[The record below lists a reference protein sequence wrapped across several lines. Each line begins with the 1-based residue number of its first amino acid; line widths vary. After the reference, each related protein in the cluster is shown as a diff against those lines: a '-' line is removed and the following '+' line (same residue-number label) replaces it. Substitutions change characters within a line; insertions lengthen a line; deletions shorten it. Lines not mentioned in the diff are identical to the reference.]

1 VVTNPGNNNIALLF
15 GYANEAFVKE
25 TTLSTGNGSQPQSFA
40 IGDFNND
47 NHMDI
52 AVVNSR
58 TNNVGIFLGYGNN
71 SFTNQLTYTTGVAP
85 KAVALGDFNND
96 SNLDIVVVNSED
108 DNISI
113 FLVYGNGSFTN
124 QMTFSTGSNSEP
136 YSVAVGDF
144 NNDTLLDI
152 IVANHGS
159 NSVCVFLQYGNSNF
173 SDPKFFSVGYGRL
186 PFSVVVGDFNN
197 DRKLDLVIANEGTD
211 NLMMLH
217 EYRTFQLTVR
227 L

>member
-1 VVTNPGNNNIALLF
+1 MRLDIVVTNPRNNNIALLF

-25 TTLSTGNGSQPQSFA
+25 RTLSTGNGSRPQSFA

-47 NHMDI
+47 DHMDI

-71 SFTNQLTYTTGVAP
+71 SFTNQLAYTTGAAP
-85 KAVALGDFNND
+85 KSVALGDFNND
-96 SNLDIVVVNSED
+96 SNLDIVVANSKD
-108 DNISI
+108 DNIGI
-113 FLVYGNGSFTN
+113 FLGYGNGSFAN
-124 QMTFSTGSNSEP
+124 QMTYSTGSYSEP

-159 NSVCVFLQYGNSNF
+159 NSVCVLLEYGNGNGNF
-173 SDPKFFSVGYGRL
+173 SNPKFFSVGHGRL
-186 PFSVVVGDFNN
+186 PFSVVVGDFNS
-197 DRKLDLVIANEGTD
+197 DKKLDLVIANEGTD
-211 NLMMLH
+211 NLKLLLQ
-217 EYRTFQLTVR
+217 TC
-227 L
+227 